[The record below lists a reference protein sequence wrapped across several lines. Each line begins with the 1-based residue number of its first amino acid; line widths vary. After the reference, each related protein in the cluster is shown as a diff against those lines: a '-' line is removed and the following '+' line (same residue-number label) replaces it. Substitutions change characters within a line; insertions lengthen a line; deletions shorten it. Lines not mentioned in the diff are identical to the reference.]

1 MFKNIYEAERAIT
14 LLINKDNNCSA
25 HFKYI
30 YSPNT
35 CKLDLVTYNPLHQT
49 HFLLHS
55 LDGVTQ
61 IDALRMMYEY
71 IVHMKDSQSKLSSY
85 TIEWYNSNG
94 KGGSF
99 VSSFYGTGIEDV
111 VKKFL
116 YGKSPNSITI
126 FSIKLNPIS

>member
-14 LLINKDNNCSA
+14 LLINKDNSCSA

-55 LDGVTQ
+55 LDSITQ
-61 IDALRMMYEY
+61 IDALCKMYEY
-71 IVHMKDSQSKLSSY
+71 IMHMKDSQSKLSSY
-85 TIEWYNSNG
+85 TIEWYSTNG

-99 VSSFYGTGIEDV
+99 VSSFYGAGIEDV